1 MKKFLKVSTASNG
14 TRIIPAQNIVFVGT
28 TGTTVTTLYLA
39 NTEAAFDEIA
49 ITHASDAA
57 SSGNDMINYIQSQLV
72 KVAGGKWSE
81 SILDITDGSP
91 KLISNVT
98 TS

>member
-14 TRIIPAQNIVFVGT
+14 TRIIPAQNIVYVGT
-28 TGTTVTTLYLA
+28 NGTTETSLYLA
-39 NTEAAFDEIA
+39 NTEAAFDVVKV
-49 ITHASDAA
+49 THATDAA
-57 SSGNDMINYIQSQLV
+57 SSGNDMVNYVQDKLV
-72 KVAGGKWSE
+72 EVARSKWSE
-81 SILDITDGSP
+81 SILDITDASP